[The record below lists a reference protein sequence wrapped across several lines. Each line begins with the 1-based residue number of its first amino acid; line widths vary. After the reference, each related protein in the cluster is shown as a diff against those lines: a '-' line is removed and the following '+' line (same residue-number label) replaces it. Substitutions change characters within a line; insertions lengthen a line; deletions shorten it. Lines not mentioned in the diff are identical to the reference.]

1 MSKIN
6 ITVKDDYEKPVQ
18 GAKVTLTSGDKSYT
32 TGETGSAGGASLTDV
47 PYGTYSVNITLPEG
61 NDYELLSNYDNII
74 VDKEN
79 VDVNLTVHKVNIEDG
94 G

>member
-6 ITVKDDYEKPVQ
+6 IIVKDDYEKPLQ
-18 GAKVTLTSGDKSYT
+18 GAKVTLTSGDESYT

-47 PYGTYSVNITLPEG
+47 PYGTYSVNITLPEVDG
-61 NDYELLSNYDNII
+61 YELLSNYDDII

-79 VDVNLTVHKVNIEDG
+79 VDVNLTVHKVNTNDSG
-94 G
+94 